1 MISNVS
7 YRFFESLFGRVA
19 LLALVLIAMPDIR
32 ATAPNVLFIAVDDL
46 NDWIGCMNGHPQ
58 AQTPNMDRLA
68 ERGVLFTNAHCVAP
82 ACRPSRSAVFT
93 GKRPQQTGAW
103 SNQSRDIINDY
114 PRSDLLPQY
123 IADQGYKTFG
133 TGKLFHGGGTEYF
146 QHAFEIHQRWS
157 PFSSRQASYTAL
169 ELPSKGS
176 EHPKHVIQQGP
187 GGHDYV
193 LPLNGLPSERNPSK
207 ASGESF
213 DWGPFDVE
221 DREMG
226 DTQIT
231 DWAMSQLKSEHD
243 QPFFMGVGY
252 YRPHIPL
259 FAPQQDFDVYPSADQ
274 IQLPSVLAKDLG
286 DIGAAGKQW
295 ALEPITAGSH
305 EIVEKSDQW
314 REAVRAYL
322 ACMTYVDRQ
331 LGRLLD
337 QLEQSKHAEN
347 TWVILWS
354 DHGWHLGEKRHW
366 GKWTGWRESTRVPLI
381 IVPPLNEKQAIRG
394 ESCDEPVSLLDL
406 YPTLIEICQ
415 LPEKKGLGGQSL
427 MPLMRAPRTV
437 INRHV
442 FTMFNPGN
450 VAITGHQWKYIRYA
464 SGEEELYN
472 IKNDPN
478 EWLNLASQKDQEKR
492 LRQFRA
498 RLAGN

>member
-1 MISNVS
+1 MIPNVL
-7 YRFFESLFGRVA
+7 YRFFESLLGGGA
-19 LLALVLIAMPDIR
+19 LLALVLMAMPDIR
-32 ATAPNVLFIAVDDL
+32 ATPPNVLFIAVDDL

-114 PRSDLLPQY
+114 PRGDLLPQY

-146 QHAFEIHQRWS
+146 QHAFETHQRWS

-176 EHPKHVIQQGP
+176 EHPKHVIHNGP

-193 LPLNGLPSERNPSK
+193 LPLNGLSSERNPAK

-213 DWGPFDVE
+213 DWGAFDVE

-226 DTQIT
+226 DTKIT
-231 DWAMSQLKSEHD
+231 DWAMSQLKSE
-243 QPFFMGVGY
+243 QARPFFMGVGY

-259 FAPQQDFDVYPSADQ
+259 FAPQQDFDAYPSADQ
-274 IQLPSVLAKDLG
+274 IQLPPVLINDLG
-286 DIGAAGKQW
+286 DIGVAGKQW

-337 QLEQSKHAEN
+337 QLEQSKHAKN

-427 MPLMRAPRTV
+427 LPLIRAPGTV

-450 VAITGHQWKYIRYA
+450 AAITGHQWKYIRYA

-478 EWLNLASQKDQEKR
+478 EWLNLASQKNQEKR

-498 RLAGN
+498 RLVGN

>member
-1 MISNVS
+1 M
-7 YRFFESLFGRVA
+7 
-19 LLALVLIAMPDIR
+19 
-32 ATAPNVLFIAVDDL
+32 
-46 NDWIGCMNGHPQ
+46 
-58 AQTPNMDRLA
+58 
-68 ERGVLFTNAHCVAP
+68 
-82 ACRPSRSAVFT
+82 
-93 GKRPQQTGAW
+93 
-103 SNQSRDIINDY
+103 
-114 PRSDLLPQY
+114 
-123 IADQGYKTFG
+123 
-133 TGKLFHGGGTEYF
+133 
-146 QHAFEIHQRWS
+146 
-157 PFSSRQASYTAL
+157 
-169 ELPSKGS
+169 
-176 EHPKHVIQQGP
+176 
-187 GGHDYV
+187 
-193 LPLNGLPSERNPSK
+193 
-207 ASGESF
+207 
-213 DWGPFDVE
+213 
-221 DREMG
+221 
-226 DTQIT
+226 
-231 DWAMSQLKSEHD
+231 
-243 QPFFMGVGY
+243 
-252 YRPHIPL
+252 
-259 FAPQQDFDVYPSADQ
+259 
-274 IQLPSVLAKDLG
+274 
-286 DIGAAGKQW
+286 
-295 ALEPITAGSH
+295 
-305 EIVEKSDQW
+305 
-314 REAVRAYL
+314 
-322 ACMTYVDRQ
+322 
-331 LGRLLD
+331 D